1 MEININQFTYEINRE
16 NIWAMG
22 IAKKYGIKFSSIRSL
37 EVKPNGENDAYRTI
51 TIVYVEVQN
60 YADIVV
66 TQVISEY
73 KDA

>member
-1 MEININQFTYEINRE
+1 MEINVNEFSYEINKV

-22 IAKKYGIKFSSIRSL
+22 IAEKYGIKFSAIRSL
-37 EVKPNGENDAYRTI
+37 EVKPNGDNDAYRTI

-60 YADIVV
+60 YADIVT